1 MDLLL
6 DTHTLIWFLNGDK
19 QLSQKVRNEIEN
31 TNNKK
36 VVSIA
41 SVWEI
46 AIKTSL
52 NKFNFPKGLKGIV
65 ELIHENNFEIL
76 PISINHT
83 LLVSTL
89 AFHHRDPFDRILV
102 AQSQAE
108 SLTIAT
114 KDDNIK
120 QYDVKTIW

>member
-108 SLTIAT
+108 SLTIAI
-114 KDDNIK
+114 KDENIK